1 MRKLFF
7 LFSLFF
13 LSQIGFSQNKD
24 WEKIIVTKNPEDVK
38 GLTRLKEVSAEA
50 ARFYGKQSKL
60 REEAT
65 KKLKQE
71 AAKLGA
77 TAILLS
83 VDEFAMSPVNN
94 VSMVGMCFTDGSVPV
109 KENAD
114 TETSTASNEDIIL
127 TKNPDD
133 IKGRTRLGDVKGE
146 ASQFFGMQSRLRK
159 DATKKMKEEAAK
171 LGATIILVTTDSFT
185 MTPVNNVVMEGTAYK

>member
-1 MRKLFF
+1 MRKLFL
-7 LFSLFF
+7 LFGLFF

-94 VSMVGMCFTDGSVPV
+94 VSMVGICFTDGSAPV
-109 KENAD
+109 KENTD

>member
-65 KKLKQE
+65 KK
-71 AAKLGA
+71 
-77 TAILLS
+77 I
-83 VDEFAMSPVNN
+83 
-94 VSMVGMCFTDGSVPV
+94 
-109 KENAD
+109 
-114 TETSTASNEDIIL
+114 
-127 TKNPDD
+127 
-133 IKGRTRLGDVKGE
+133 
-146 ASQFFGMQSRLRK
+146 
-159 DATKKMKEEAAK
+159 KEEAAK

>member
-1 MRKLFF
+1 MRKLFL
-7 LFSLFF
+7 LFGLFF

-65 KKLKQE
+65 K
-71 AAKLGA
+71 LGA

-94 VSMVGMCFTDGSVPV
+94 VSMVGICFTDGSVPV
-109 KENAD
+109 KENTD

>member
-1 MRKLFF
+1 MSYSPHF
-7 LFSLFF
+7 LYVH
-13 LSQIGFSQNKD
+13 K
-24 WEKIIVTKNPEDVK
+24 WTEIIVTKNPEDVK

-94 VSMVGMCFTDGSVPV
+94 V
-109 KENAD
+109 
-114 TETSTASNEDIIL
+114 
-127 TKNPDD
+127 
-133 IKGRTRLGDVKGE
+133 
-146 ASQFFGMQSRLRK
+146 
-159 DATKKMKEEAAK
+159 
-171 LGATIILVTTDSFT
+171 
-185 MTPVNNVVMEGTAYK
+185 VMEGTAYK

>member
-7 LFSLFF
+7 LFGLFF

-38 GLTRLKEVSAEA
+38 GLQRLREVSAEA

-60 REEAT
+60 RDEAT

-77 TAILLS
+77 TAVLLS
-83 VDEFAMSPVNN
+83 VDEFAMSPINN

-109 KENAD
+109 KESTA
-114 TETSTASNEDIIL
+114 TETANDKEIIL

-146 ASQFFGMQSRLRK
+146 ASQLFGMQSKLRK
-159 DATKKMKEEAAK
+159 DATEKMKEQASK

-185 MTPVNNVVMEGTAYK
+185 MTPVNNVVLEGTAYK

>member
-1 MRKLFF
+1 
-7 LFSLFF
+7 
-13 LSQIGFSQNKD
+13 
-24 WEKIIVTKNPEDVK
+24 
-38 GLTRLKEVSAEA
+38 
-50 ARFYGKQSKL
+50 
-60 REEAT
+60 
-65 KKLKQE
+65 
-71 AAKLGA
+71 
-77 TAILLS
+77 
-83 VDEFAMSPVNN
+83 
-94 VSMVGMCFTDGSVPV
+94 MCFTDGSVPV

>member
-94 VSMVGMCFTDGSVPV
+94 VVGMCFTDGSVPV

>member
-1 MRKLFF
+1 MTQTELKKTKDF
-7 LFSLFF
+7 L
-13 LSQIGFSQNKD
+13 
-24 WEKIIVTKNPEDVK
+24 
-38 GLTRLKEVSAEA
+38 
-50 ARFYGKQSKL
+50 
-60 REEAT
+60 

-109 KENAD
+109 KENTD

>member
-7 LFSLFF
+7 LFGLFF

-38 GLTRLKEVSAEA
+38 GLQRLREVSAEA

-60 REEAT
+60 RDEAT

-77 TAILLS
+77 TAVLLS
-83 VDEFAMSPVNN
+83 VDEFAMSPINN

-109 KENAD
+109 KESTD
-114 TETSTASNEDIIL
+114 TEATADKEIIL
-127 TKNPDD
+127 TKNPED

-146 ASQFFGMQSRLRK
+146 ASQLFGMQSRLRK
-159 DATKKMKEEAAK
+159 DATEKMKAVKKAAPH
-171 LGATIILVTTDSFT
+171 GAVFVLWLLTTK
-185 MTPVNNVVMEGTAYK
+185 AYH

>member
-1 MRKLFF
+1 MRKLFL
-7 LFSLFF
+7 LFGLFF
-13 LSQIGFSQNKD
+13 LLQIGFSQNKD

-94 VSMVGMCFTDGSVPV
+94 VSMVGMCFTDGSIPV
-109 KENAD
+109 KENTD

>member
-1 MRKLFF
+1 MRKLFL
-7 LFSLFF
+7 LFGLFF

-38 GLTRLKEVSAEA
+38 GLKRLKEVSAEA

-109 KENAD
+109 RENTD

-127 TKNPDD
+127 TKKPDD